1 MRILII
7 SDIHSNLEAIQAV
20 VNNTGEVDAVWCLGD
35 LVGYGPDPD
44 ECIDLIKSL
53 PNLSCIRGNH
63 DAAILGEMDV
73 RLFNQEARS
82 TIDWQLSHL
91 STENI
96 EFLKKLPDR
105 LSISDCYLVHGS
117 PRYPIWEYILD
128 PFVARVNFDFFNE
141 DYCFVGHSHQPLMC
155 HWNPINEKIN
165 WNDQLNGQVNNLKP
179 RTIINPG
186 SVGQPRDNDPRAS
199 YGIFDDETK
208 KWTLYRID
216 YPFQITQQKIT
227 ENNLPE
233 KNARRLAG
241 GW

>member
-7 SDIHSNLEAIQAV
+7 SDIHSNFEAIQAV
-20 VNNTGEVDAVWCLGD
+20 VNYAGEIDAVWCLGD

-44 ECIDLIKSL
+44 GCIDLIKSL

-82 TIDWQLSHL
+82 TIDWQLSKL
-91 STENI
+91 SPKNI
-96 EFLKKLPDR
+96 EFLKSLPDR
-105 LSISDCYLVHGS
+105 LSISKCLLVHGS
-117 PRYPIWEYILD
+117 PRYPVWEYILD
-128 PFVARVNFDFFNE
+128 PFVARVNFNFFQEDF
-141 DYCFVGHSHQPLMC
+141 CFVGHSHQALMC
-155 HWNPINEKIN
+155 HWDRINEKMN
-165 WNDQLNGQVNNLKP
+165 WNDNLNGQIYNPKP

-199 YGIFDDETK
+199 FGIFDDETNK
-208 KWTLYRID
+208 FELFRID
-216 YPFQITQQKIT
+216 YPFHITQQRIS

-233 KNARRLAG
+233 KNAVRLAS